1 MDSIAMFK
9 PITKWAHSI
18 YDERNIP
25 EVIRKAF
32 KLAEAEKPGATVI
45 ELPEDIAKND
55 VELLPMNITK
65 TRRPA
70 ADHKAIAQAVD
81 LISAAKNPLIIAG
94 NGAVRKRAAQQLKRL
109 AHKAGIGVVNTFM
122 GKGAVPRT
130 DPHCLFTM
138 GLQGRDYINLATDE
152 ADLIISVGY
161 DLVEFAPSFWN
172 ANSGKKIIHI
182 DFWPA
187 EIDSDYPVDVDVVS
201 DVADALWQINE
212 ELNVRHDAAG
222 NLPLFDI
229 NDRQKLRQAI
239 LDDFAM
245 EKDDQSFPMKPQKV
259 LWDVR
264 EALGP
269 DDILLSDVGAHK
281 MWISR
286 YYQCDTANTCLISN
300 GFCSMG
306 FALPGGM
313 GAKIAEPDRKVLAIC
328 GDAGFLMNVQDLE
341 TMVRRKLPVVIMVW
355 VDGEY
360 GLIKWKQQNHFDGR
374 HSELAFGNP
383 DFEMLAKSFGMWGKL
398 LTDAGQLPSA
408 LDEALAQEGPA
419 LLAVPIDYAENMKL
433 TERLGNLQ
441 FSI

>member
-1 MDSIAMFK
+1 
-9 PITKWAHSI
+9 
-18 YDERNIP
+18 
-25 EVIRKAF
+25 
-32 KLAEAEKPGATVI
+32 
-45 ELPEDIAKND
+45 
-55 VELLPMNITK
+55 
-65 TRRPA
+65 
-70 ADHKAIAQAVD
+70 
-81 LISAAKNPLIIAG
+81 
-94 NGAVRKRAAQQLKRL
+94 
-109 AHKAGIGVVNTFM
+109 
-122 GKGAVPRT
+122 
-130 DPHCLFTM
+130 
-138 GLQGRDYINLATDE
+138 
-152 ADLIISVGY
+152 
-161 DLVEFAPSFWN
+161 
-172 ANSGKKIIHI
+172 
-182 DFWPA
+182 
-187 EIDSDYPVDVDVVS
+187 
-201 DVADALWQINE
+201 
-212 ELNVRHDAAG
+212 
-222 NLPLFDI
+222 
-229 NDRQKLRQAI
+229 
-239 LDDFAM
+239 M